1 MTGQNLEDMKRHA
14 LIALNLLRDSKKSI
28 FVNIVS
34 FGSTFSSLFIE
45 SSDLNETTFEVTK
58 S

>member
-14 LIALNLLRDSKKSI
+14 LIALNLLHQSKKSV

-45 SSDLNETTFEVTK
+45 SSEMVDAIYEMAK